1 MAGTA
6 ESRVWGWIVSPSLI
20 AAQAIQRALRQR
32 GVFYTHPT
40 EGTADVFTTESMATL
55 IEEAYAAQVKPLVW
69 EQLGVTL
76 WRARRGRLDI
86 AQIQCQPDGRFFLRL
101 ETNPDFYQ
109 QPSEH
114 QLYPTLEAAQA
125 AAQEE
130 WAAFILSALQ

>member
-1 MAGTA
+1 MNPA
-6 ESRVWGWIVSPSLI
+6 LI

-69 EQLGVTL
+69 TPITVPEFKQTYHTANVGLGRYYRIVQCPANQVDFVSL
-76 WRARRGRLDI
+76 WTEAKDME
-86 AQIQCQPDGRFFLRL
+86 D
-101 ETNPDFYQ
+101 
-109 QPSEH
+109 PSYDTVNGTYH
-114 QLYPTLEAAQA
+114 PTLEAAQA

-130 WAAFILSALQ
+130 WSRFILSALQ